1 VLQGV
6 ISQQLLPRHN
16 APGRVLALEVLVPNQ
31 AVRNLIRDDKVHQVY
46 SQMQVGQDKYSM
58 QTLNQSLFSLFQ
70 RRLISQEEATSRS
83 VEPEELRMMMEG
95 RTTMLSSGAPP
106 ARR

>member
-1 VLQGV
+1 
-6 ISQQLLPRHN
+6 
-16 APGRVLALEVLVPNQ
+16 
-31 AVRNLIRDDKVHQVY
+31 
-46 SQMQVGQDKYSM
+46 M

-70 RRLISQEEATSRS
+70 KRLISQEEATSRS
-83 VEPEELRMMMEG
+83 VEPEEFRMMMEG